1 MSEQAS
7 NLGSGPKTAAG
18 IRNDLLKLLKE
29 QGDQSEEVVR
39 KLVEAHVVQEKR
51 VAELERKSARNS
63 GESG

>member
-7 NLGSGPKTAAG
+7 DSGSGPKTAAG
-18 IRNDLLKLLKE
+18 IRNDLYKLFKE
-29 QGDQSEEVVR
+29 QGDQGEEVVR